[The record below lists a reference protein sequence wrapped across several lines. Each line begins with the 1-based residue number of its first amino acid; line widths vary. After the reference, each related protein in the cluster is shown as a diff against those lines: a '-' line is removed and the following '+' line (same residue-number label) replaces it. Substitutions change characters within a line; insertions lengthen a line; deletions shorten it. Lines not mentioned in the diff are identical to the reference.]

1 MFNVELKKQRR
12 SLIIVIV
19 SDSLLIVFTICIF
32 FLYNVCDLDFNFRS
46 CHLNINVEIILNS
59 YSFDSFVEFAFCN
72 AYEKKTVRDLTVKT
86 ENWPAPSIT
95 NPTCECTF
103 AVEDPESHYLTGYA
117 HCNVGSITKS
127 HTMG

>member
-1 MFNVELKKQRR
+1 M
-12 SLIIVIV
+12 
-19 SDSLLIVFTICIF
+19 
-32 FLYNVCDLDFNFRS
+32 
-46 CHLNINVEIILNS
+46 NINVEIILNF

-127 HTMG
+127 YTI